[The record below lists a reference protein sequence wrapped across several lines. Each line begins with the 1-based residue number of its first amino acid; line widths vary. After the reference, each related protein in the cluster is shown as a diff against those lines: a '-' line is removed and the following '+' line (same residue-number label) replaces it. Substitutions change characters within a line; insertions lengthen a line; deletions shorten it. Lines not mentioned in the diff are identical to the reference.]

1 MRLRTGAHSVEPG
14 TRNYLTST
22 DLCPAPQKWGDTG
35 PGQSVNKG
43 STLAGGLHT
52 CSSLGSLRLHQ
63 SRPLTIAEHCPLPH
77 SEVCPL

>member
-43 STLAGGLHT
+43 STLAGGCT
-52 CSSLGSLRLHQ
+52 
-63 SRPLTIAEHCPLPH
+63 PAPA
-77 SEVCPL
+77 